1 MKHRIGFSKRLL
13 AILIMLL
20 LAAAGPMMYP
30 GRAMALPSASSSELS
45 NYRKDEKPIVDAFRD
60 SFKKTLANSIVG
72 RAIWYMEYGFIVYG
86 HSKYATTG
94 YCDCSQFVSMVY
106 KDFGYSLS
114 SASRNYNK
122 IGTKVSGVSCRNGV
136 IYGTDKLKPGD
147 IFTFWTTANTGS
159 WHIGHVAIYI
169 GKINGKPRIIGTLKG
184 NPTAIGVLTNL
195 PGWYGTHFAGVRR
208 VLPASAYQTGGKINA
223 KGPVIPNVY
232 RMVKFTKV
240 ILPKNLAKGF

>member
-1 MKHRIGFSKRLL
+1 MKQKITFGKRMIS
-13 AILIMLL
+13 AILMLFMAVAVF
-20 LAAAGPMMYP
+20 AACPP
-30 GRAMALPSASSSELS
+30 RAQALTASSASLAHY
-45 NYRKDEKPIVDAFRD
+45 NRDEKPVVDAFRN
-60 SFKKTLANSIVG
+60 SYSKTLANRIVG

-86 HSKYATTG
+86 HSKYASTG

-106 KDFGYSLS
+106 RDFGYSLTT
-114 SASRNYNK
+114 ASRNYKTVGKAVN
-122 IGTKVSGVSCRNGV
+122 GVSCRNGV

-184 NPTAIGVLTNL
+184 NPTAIGILTNL
-195 PGWYGTHFAGVRR
+195 PGWYGDHFAGVRR
-208 VLPASAYQTGGKINA
+208 VLPTSAYRTGGSIKDR
-223 KGPVIPNVY
+223 GPVIPSVY

-240 ILPKNLAKGF
+240 VLPKNLNNGF